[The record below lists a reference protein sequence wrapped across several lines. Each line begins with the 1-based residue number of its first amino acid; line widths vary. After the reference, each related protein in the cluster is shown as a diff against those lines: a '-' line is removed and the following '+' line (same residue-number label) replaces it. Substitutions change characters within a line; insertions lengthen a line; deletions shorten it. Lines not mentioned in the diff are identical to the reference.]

1 MFLAIIN
8 FGVSSLWF
16 EDISINTNPV
26 KDHIVALPKYYYFSS
41 ARNYAGLDNDLEI
54 IMFDLF

>member
-26 KDHIVALPKYYYFSS
+26 KDQIVALPKYYYFSS